1 MVVGYTYNIVHLF
14 NCIVMSYSD
23 LKTTLLIALIMVLL
37 ILVIG
42 YYIGCK
48 VLNIH
53 SEIVLHMLM
62 ELIGYFALAMSA
74 FLTICLI

>member
-1 MVVGYTYNIVHLF
+1 
-14 NCIVMSYSD
+14 MSYTD

-48 VLNIH
+48 VLHLH
-53 SEIVLHMLM
+53 SDIVLHLLM
-62 ELIGYFALAMSA
+62 ELIGYFALVMSA
-74 FLTICLI
+74 FLFTVLI